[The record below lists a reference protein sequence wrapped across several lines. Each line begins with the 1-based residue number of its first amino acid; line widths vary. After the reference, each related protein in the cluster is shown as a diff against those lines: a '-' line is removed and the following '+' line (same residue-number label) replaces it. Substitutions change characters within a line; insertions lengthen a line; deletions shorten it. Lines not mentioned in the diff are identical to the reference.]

1 MKNIL
6 FPLLVL
12 LYLSITSAY
21 ARTGYVT
28 DSTKYALRAE
38 ENSKSSIVTM
48 LPTGLKI
55 QVLKSNRD
63 TGYSSVKTEKGTRG
77 YFLTRLITD
86 KPTDKWYLDKAN
98 DIVKT
103 LQQENE
109 ALNKRLEE
117 LSNGYGKVV
126 HIEQQASFERDA
138 LTQKLINVRATA
150 ADALGIQKQ
159 RDQLQERV
167 IFLERELQQV
177 KRKNQALEDNTK
189 QNWFLYGGMLSLFGV
204 VIGVLLPMLNLRR
217 KPTSSWDTF

>member
-1 MKNIL
+1 M
-6 FPLLVL
+6 
-12 LYLSITSAY
+12 
-21 ARTGYVT
+21 
-28 DSTKYALRAE
+28 
-38 ENSKSSIVTM
+38 
-48 LPTGLKI
+48 
-55 QVLKSNRD
+55 
-63 TGYSSVKTEKGTRG
+63 
-77 YFLTRLITD
+77 TRLITD

-109 ALNKRLEE
+109 SLNNKLAE
-117 LSNGYGKVV
+117 LSSGYGKVV
-126 HIEQQASFERDA
+126 HIEQQASFERDE
-138 LTQKLINVRATA
+138 LTQKLSNVRATA
-150 ADALGIQKQ
+150 ANALGIQKQ